1 MPSLSCLSIRSLLL
15 VYVVDTEGFVLK
27 KYIGVGMVLP
37 VALTELER
45 RCLQAGSPSRRA
57 IIAVC
62 GIGQH
67 GERGGHLFSCEKIK
81 RAFLPGNKPIFSC
94 VMKMEIRSRGLPLI
108 CLPKPCHNFMPF
120 P

>member
-67 GERGGHLFSCEKIK
+67 GERGGAMLAGEKLK
-81 RAFLPGNKPIFSC
+81 RGFFHRDKQNLPCSPTK
-94 VMKMEIRSRGLPLI
+94 ETRSPD
-108 CLPKPCHNFMPF
+108 
-120 P
+120 

>member
-1 MPSLSCLSIRSLLL
+1 MPSLSCFSIRSLLL

-45 RCLQAGSPSRRA
+45 GCFQAGSPSRRA
-57 IIAVC
+57 IIAVG

-67 GERGGHLFSCEKIK
+67 GGRDGLRFAEGNLK
-81 RAFLPGNKPIFSC
+81 RSVLHVDKQISPRLLN
-94 VMKMEIRSRGLPLI
+94 VQ
-108 CLPKPCHNFMPF
+108 
-120 P
+120 

>member
-1 MPSLSCLSIRSLLL
+1 MPSLSCFSIRSLLL

-67 GERGGHLFSCEKIK
+67 GERGGLRFTGENLK
-81 RAFLPGNKPIFSC
+81 RSFLDRKSTRLNSSHRCI
-94 VMKMEIRSRGLPLI
+94 
-108 CLPKPCHNFMPF
+108 
-120 P
+120 

>member
-1 MPSLSCLSIRSLLL
+1 MPSLSRLSVRSLLL

-67 GERGGHLFSCEKIK
+67 GERGGLRVSGGKMK
-81 RAFLPGNKPIFSC
+81 RAFLPVNKQNFSWILQ
-94 VMKMEIRSRGLPLI
+94 VGLPD
-108 CLPKPCHNFMPF
+108 PEPATK
-120 P
+120 

>member
-67 GERGGHLFSCEKIK
+67 GARGGPRRAGGKPEQ
-81 RAFLPGNKPIFSC
+81 AFLPRNQPNLTRTRPT
-94 VMKMEIRSRGLPLI
+94 E
-108 CLPKPCHNFMPF
+108 
-120 P
+120 

>member
-1 MPSLSCLSIRSLLL
+1 MPSLSRLSVRSLLL

-67 GERGGHLFSCEKIK
+67 GERGGHRVTGENRTEGDTSELQSLAYLVC
-81 RAFLPGNKPIFSC
+81 R
-94 VMKMEIRSRGLPLI
+94 PL
-108 CLPKPCHNFMPF
+108 L
-120 P
+120 

>member
-67 GERGGHLFSCEKIK
+67 GERGGHRVAGEKLK
-81 RAFLPGNKPIFSC
+81 RAFFHLKKQNFPCIPKR
-94 VMKMEIRSRGLPLI
+94 EIPHPDTALI
-108 CLPKPCHNFMPF
+108 SPHQT
-120 P
+120 

>member
-57 IIAVC
+57 IIAVR

-67 GERGGHLFSCEKIK
+67 GERGGLRFAGENLK
-81 RAFLPGNKPIFSC
+81 RSFLPVNQQIFPS
-94 VMKMEIRSRGLPLI
+94 IRKLAPPTRHPT
-108 CLPKPCHNFMPF
+108 
-120 P
+120 

>member
-67 GERGGHLFSCEKIK
+67 GERGGHKVPGEKLK
-81 RAFLPGNKPIFSC
+81 QSFFHVKKKIF
-94 VMKMEIRSRGLPLI
+94 P
-108 CLPKPCHNFMPF
+108 CLPELE
-120 P
+120 